1 MIEEHYY
8 CLDIEFPDVDFN
20 GYYLESQSKIE
31 KVHHAHLYSKK
42 DEIELRFFY
51 EGSSYFG
58 EKLGEWMRENKNIG
72 SFMKVNLTQND
83 NNERLQKIDLSDSKW
98 CSFSSGTGY
107 YEDNNK
113 YFILKIDTVKFY
125 WDPDLS
131 RKNSAE
137 FYLDDRGFNVVNP
150 FYTYLT
156 SKEYFGYNEDFMI
169 NRMNDS
175 KDYYKLGKS
184 SFRPEFYFRSED
196 SEKGRTATITK
207 EPKIQFEY
215 PDGITE
221 QESIHYGEIILL
233 LASFYHHI
241 EIDYRLRRIYLPE
254 STITIKN
261 IEQKNHSDRNSNLR
275 SFGINDR
282 FNNFLNKSW
291 QEETL
296 KNFNMLSEAV
306 TLFNQSLLVD
316 NSSAFLIRYN
326 IIEICDKQQNNNENF
341 TYCLTQSQK
350 KEKRDKALEIL
361 LEMIV
366 PNEHELFKEHWQ
378 NSQKNLG
385 YKPMKH
391 QLEAFLES
399 QKLNPEIFSVSI
411 SDLKKLRDNI
421 THGRIDKIDKEQL
434 KNANA
439 LLYRINGILIL
450 NLMGINEWKFENAN

>member
-1 MIEEHYY
+1 MEEHYY
-8 CLDIEFPDVDFN
+8 CLDIEFPEVDFN
-20 GYYLESQSKIE
+20 GYYIESQSKIE

-51 EGSSYFG
+51 EDSSYFG
-58 EKLGEWMRENKNIG
+58 EKLGEWMIKNRNIG
-72 SFMKVNLTQND
+72 SFMRVNLTQND

-98 CSFSSGTGY
+98 CSFSSGM
-107 YEDNNK
+107 NNYK
-113 YFILKIDTVKFY
+113 NSKKCIILKIDTVKFY
-125 WDPDLS
+125 WEPNPS

-137 FYLDDRGFNVVNP
+137 FYLDDKGFNVVNP
-150 FYTYLT
+150 FYAYLT
-156 SKEYFGYNEDFMI
+156 PKEHFGYNEDFMI

-175 KDYYKLGKS
+175 KEYYKIGKS

-196 SEKGRTATITK
+196 SEKGRTAIITK

-215 PDGITE
+215 PEGTTE
-221 QESIHYGEIILL
+221 EKSILYGEVVLL

-241 EIDYRLRRIYLPE
+241 KIDFRFRRIFLPE

-261 IEQKNHSDRNSNLR
+261 IEKKNYTERNRNLS
-275 SFGINDR
+275 SFGINGR
-282 FNNFLNKSW
+282 FKDFLNRSW

-296 KNFNMLSEAV
+296 KNFHLLSKAV

-326 IIEICDKQQNNNENF
+326 IIELCDKQQFNNEHF
-341 TYCLTQSQK
+341 TYLLDEQQK
-350 KEKRDKALEIL
+350 KEKRNKALEIL
-361 LEMIV
+361 LEMIDLK
-366 PNEHELFKEHWQ
+366 EHTLFKEHWQ

-385 YKPMKH
+385 YKPIKH
-391 QLEAFLES
+391 QLVAFLES
-399 QKLNPEIFSVSI
+399 QKLNPKKFSVDI
-411 SDLKKLRDNI
+411 NDLKKLRDNI

-434 KNANA
+434 KDANA

-450 NLMGINEWKFENAN
+450 NLMGINEWKFENAH